1 MRSLGWL
8 FPQRVFVRSSC
19 FADHLWFQSL
29 HLISH
34 EVECFRIRIASFQ
47 NLFGLLPQL
56 WRQTSYYVL
65 SNSQDIHLVIPSAS
79 AFAITTALAQ
89 NPHLTSLPLPKP
101 DVLSP
106 DGLSQNTP
114 TAEIF
119 RHPEV
124 QAVITGDFLVLPCDL
139 ICELP
144 GEALVEA
151 WMMLQGGLGGAF
163 HDSDDYKGPK
173 MGLGGE
179 NGGRRGGL
187 GVWFETKGEDSTK
200 GAETDFVIT
209 TSLPPSTAPPP
220 EGSLRPHI
228 SKVLYSTT
236 TDTLR
241 DITEEKKGFPI
252 RRGLIRKHGRLR
264 MLTTHRDAHIY
275 LFPYWVLEMIKQNE
289 YFDSIS
295 EDVVGW
301 WAKAGWQDGLAEKLQ
316 LGKIF
321 DPTSTSERND
331 GESGSHAS
339 NNVEDDIDLASMSST
354 YTSALRSS
362 TKSAPTKIT
371 PMKSPAPSIPPML
384 SYIHPTGPSTPFIRR
399 VDNSHL
405 LLHTSLY
412 LATLSPTTDPPADS
426 TPSPFYHK
434 EKISSTLIA
443 EKTNIHAPTTLI
455 APNTTIATHAVIKS
469 SVIGANCVIEAGV
482 RLTGCLLMDGVTVGA
497 KSVLQGCI
505 VGRRAVVGMECNL
518 RECEVQEGY
527 KVEEGREA
535 KGEKFMIFEGLEEGV
550 EDEEGDRDEE
560 GEMVV
565 DEA

>member
-1 MRSLGWL
+1 M
-8 FPQRVFVRSSC
+8 
-19 FADHLWFQSL
+19 
-29 HLISH
+29 
-34 EVECFRIRIASFQ
+34 
-47 NLFGLLPQL
+47 
-56 WRQTSYYVL
+56 
-65 SNSQDIHLVIPSAS
+65 
-79 AFAITTALAQ
+79 
-89 NPHLTSLPLPKP
+89 
-101 DVLSP
+101 
-106 DGLSQNTP
+106 SQNTP

-139 ICELP
+139 VCELP

-151 WMMLQGGLGGAF
+151 WMIHQGGLGGAS
-163 HDSDDYKGPK
+163 HDSNDYKGPK

-200 GAETDFVIT
+200 GTETDFVIT
-209 TSLPPSTAPPP
+209 TSLPQTAAPPP

-252 RRGLIRKHGRLR
+252 RHGLIRKHGKIR

-275 LFPYWVLEMIKQNE
+275 LFPYWVLEMIKQSE

-301 WAKAGWQDGLAEKLQ
+301 WAKAGWQDGLAEKLH

-321 DPTSTSERND
+321 DPASTSERND
-331 GESGSHAS
+331 GENGSHAS
-339 NNVEDDIDLASMSST
+339 NNVEDDIDIASMSST
-354 YTSALRSS
+354 YTSAPHSS
-362 TKSAPTKIT
+362 TKSDPAKIT

-384 SYIHPTGPSTPFIRR
+384 SYIHPTGPSTPLIRR

-412 LATLSPTTDPPADS
+412 LATLPPTTDPPADS
-426 TPSPFYHK
+426 TPSPFSHK

-455 APNTTIATHAVIKS
+455 APNTIIATHAVIKS

-482 RLTGCLLMDGVTVGA
+482 RLTGCLLMDGVAVGE

-505 VGRRAVVGMECNL
+505 IGRRAVVGKECNL
-518 RECEVQEGY
+518 RECEVQEGF

-535 KGEKFMIFEGLEEGV
+535 KGEKFMVFEGLEEAGV
-550 EDEEGDRDEE
+550 DDEGGGVDGAD
-560 GEMVV
+560 GMVA
-565 DEA
+565 DEALI